1 MKKILAALVAFAMVF
16 ALAAMP
22 SFAENAPV
30 VFSADNVTAQ
40 PGDVVEVNV
49 YLNGNYEA
57 HVLNMRVN
65 FDADLLTLNDA
76 PTEGAVIAQAR
87 SNGAFIV
94 LDHTTVEGSIRLGIM
109 MPTNPFSASGTMLTL
124 SFTVS
129 ENAPEGEIP
138 VEIEVTEFKYMPLN
152 GDSHV
157 IDCTVENGSVTVEL
171 PATAEPTNAPT
182 AEPTSAPTD
191 EPTNEP
197 TSAPTD
203 APVEPTEAP
212 TDAPVDPTEAPTV
225 PPIPPTGTIA
235 LAGAGVAAIVAG
247 AGVVLFRRKED
258 R

>member
-65 FDADLLTLNDA
+65 FDADLLTLNGA

-94 LDHTTVEGSIRLGIM
+94 LDHTTVEGSYLM
-109 MPTNPFSASGTMLTL
+109 
-124 SFTVS
+124 
-129 ENAPEGEIP
+129 
-138 VEIEVTEFKYMPLN
+138 
-152 GDSHV
+152 
-157 IDCTVENGSVTVEL
+157 
-171 PATAEPTNAPT
+171 
-182 AEPTSAPTD
+182 
-191 EPTNEP
+191 
-197 TSAPTD
+197 
-203 APVEPTEAP
+203 
-212 TDAPVDPTEAPTV
+212 
-225 PPIPPTGTIA
+225 
-235 LAGAGVAAIVAG
+235 GV
-247 AGVVLFRRKED
+247 
-258 R
+258 